1 MPYSVLMLSIHTSPL
16 DSPGRTKDAGGMNV
30 YMRQLALEL
39 GHRNTTVDIFTRQT
53 NEHTPRIVYL
63 SKNVRVIHIQTG
75 PLAPISKHDLY
86 QHIPAFTQQIAEFVS
101 AEGLHYDVIH
111 SHYWLSGV
119 AGMQLARRWDIPHV
133 TMFHTLARLKQ
144 LAIQSANDARA
155 SSFVSTSAQA
165 DRKEVLAN
173 PNEQEPQLRLDM
185 EQRLIQDV
193 DCIIAATADERMQMI
208 RSCGIPPHRVAVVPC
223 GVDLTLFV
231 PQNSMEARRQLGLK
245 PHKPVLLFVGRL
257 DPFKGPDMLLR
268 AAAMMEEETQI
279 VLAGGKLHG
288 DNDLQQLREL
298 AAELGISQRV
308 RFMGARPQQE
318 LPTLYSAADVTVVP
332 SYHESFGLV
341 AVESLACGTPV
352 VATRAGGLTT
362 VVKHGETGYL
372 VPRCPG
378 FFAERLDALLRDTE
392 VWEQMHTSARSSVLQ
407 YSWKSIAS
415 QILDVYDNLIEEERF
430 VVAL

>member
-1 MPYSVLMLSIHTSPL
+1 MSYSVLMLSIHTSPL

-75 PLAPISKHDLY
+75 PLAPIHKDDLY

-111 SHYWLSGV
+111 SHYWLAGV

-144 LAIQSANDARA
+144 LA
-155 SSFVSTSAQA
+155 
-165 DRKEVLAN
+165 N
-173 PNEQEPQLRLDM
+173 PNEQEPQLRLDT
-185 EQRLIQDV
+185 EQRLLQNV
-193 DCIIAATADERMQMI
+193 DCIIVATADERMQMI
-208 RSCGIPPHRVAVVPC
+208 RSCGIPPHRITVVPC
-223 GVDLTLFV
+223 GVDLTLFT
-231 PQNSMEARRQLGLK
+231 PQNRMEARKQLGLK

-257 DPFKGPDMLLR
+257 DPFKGPDLLLR
-268 AAAMMEEETQI
+268 AVAMMEEDAQV

-288 DNDLQQLREL
+288 DNDLQQLRKL
-298 AAELGISQRV
+298 ATELGISQRV
-308 RFMGARPQQE
+308 HFIGARPQQE
-318 LPTLYSAADVTVVP
+318 LPTLYSGADVTVVP
-332 SYHESFGLV
+332 SYYESFGLV

-352 VATRAGGLTT
+352 VATRVGGLTT
-362 VVKHGETGYL
+362 VVKHGKTGYL

-378 FFAERLDALLRDTE
+378 FFAERLDALLRNTE
-392 VWEQMHTSARSSVLQ
+392 VWEQMHASTRSSVLQ

-415 QILDVYDNLIEEERF
+415 QVYAVYDNLIEEERF
-430 VVAL
+430 VAAL